1 MEHNK
6 SANYRERCQEKDRV
20 IHDYFKTCIERPQ
33 IQTFIPRNKKDNT
46 LNFIPTKPHYLNTIL
61 EKSQKY
67 LKQSFTPKQYKEFL
81 ESLKP
86 IYTLDSTKEIVKA
99 FEKSYYDFVKQ
110 CYQESYAYDKDL
122 ESFLDSSYTKSK
134 TSMSNYLNI
143 IESDLSLTKPCDD
156 KTYSQYSKDSKT
168 IKNDI
173 KTKECISPKS
183 HKKSSQKILWGDC
196 LEVLKAMKS
205 ESIGAMVTSPPYYN
219 AREYAQYK
227 NLQEYLDFMEEV
239 LKECYRVLDNHRVFV
254 FNVGDVFD
262 NDNLFSTST
271 WGKRRLPLGA
281 YFITLFE
288 KVGFTFVDDIIWDK
302 GQVQSQRHKNGDKPY
317 PYYQYPMNCYE
328 HILIF
333 HKHRLDST
341 RYPCPVCGCLQVNGN
356 AYTER
361 GLKSWE
367 CKNLDCFERS
377 AANRGKRFSAKTY
390 FTQNENF
397 NKGSEIEKDFIYAW
411 RRDIKAI
418 SPVIKI
424 NAKGQNTLGHTA
436 PFPKEIPEFA
446 VKMFS
451 YKGEKVLD
459 PFAGIGTSIKVASEL
474 GRIGIGIERDTKL
487 KENVYRFLGGKEN
500 VGEYGL

>member
-1 MEHNK
+1 MRTSFLYDNALNHENII
-6 SANYRERCQEKDRV
+6 KDS
-20 IHDYFKTCIERPQ
+20 KT
-33 IQTFIPRNKKDNT
+33 
-46 LNFIPTKPHYLNTIL
+46 LKPHYLNTIL
-61 EKSQKY
+61 QKSEKY
-67 LKQSFTPKQYKEFL
+67 LKETFNPKQYKEFL
-81 ESLKP
+81 ESIKH
-86 IYTLDSTKEIVKA
+86 IYSFDSTKDIVKA
-99 FEKSYYDFVKQ
+99 FEKSYYDFVKEY
-110 CYQESYAYDKDL
+110 YQKSYAYDEAL
-122 ESFLDSSYTKSK
+122 ETFLDSKEINPK
-134 TSMSNYLNI
+134 NH
-143 IESDLSLTKPCDD
+143 
-156 KTYSQYSKDSKT
+156 KDST
-168 IKNDI
+168 
-173 KTKECISPKS
+173 
-183 HKKSSQKILWGDC
+183 QKIIWGDC
-196 LEVLKAMKS
+196 LKALKAMKS

-390 FTQNENF
+390 FTQNEGF

-418 SPVIKI
+418 NPVIKI
-424 NAKGQNTLGHTA
+424 NAKGQNILGHTA

-451 YKGEKVLD
+451 YKGERVLD
-459 PFAGIGTSIKVASEL
+459 PFAGIGTSVKVASEL
-474 GRIGIGIERDTKL
+474 GRIGIGIERDKKL
-487 KENVYRFLGGKEN
+487 KENVYRFLGSKEN
-500 VGEYGL
+500 LGEYKL